1 MSYYLYLV
9 ETKKEYT
16 IHLVNALA
24 PLMYEGVSSIYE
36 DAKNNAS
43 EGEELRLFQNLLR
56 KIPSWNE
63 HLIEQETNRIV
74 KISNKGEIIEDLIKA
89 VIKSNIMILTNTPP
103 EKKDNLRI
111 KHDISTQKFIHNSY
125 MEVARNIFQNPYLYY
140 HKYNS
145 YELKKNQREA
155 TDLIKK
161 SIEQSIRKLLPM
173 NLVLQNYLGSTFEA
187 QTDDFENS
195 IPDSDYNNLRNMLN
209 KDPINNDETYQL
221 VKKND
226 SATKSVSNVNQPSLI
241 KSVDPN
247 NERVNVKLDIPKSK
261 YETNSSDNFKTL
273 KELNKQNNSPIENK
287 TNQILLTKTEQAIK
301 EYEKRNS
308 NISESVKDTT
318 KNKNDIDTHKQSESI
333 AKQTDKHTDKQTESI
348 AKHTDKQTESIAK
361 YTDKQTD
368 NHSDKQ
374 SESINKSPDKPAET
388 LAKQTEQTT
397 KLNDLS
403 EHKYV
408 SIRSSRSIKSSKANS
423 VENQTEDEDASVSY
437 FRQYSNKDDI
447 AEVYDNERH
456 KNNAL
461 NDKVITQ
468 NGGYQNNTSNE
479 KKSNT
484 KQFIKYNDFLNAD
497 NSSDHLNSILKDVSS
512 IDAKANA
519 KTKKKYFN
527 ANANL

>member
-1 MSYYLYLV
+1 
-9 ETKKEYT
+9 
-16 IHLVNALA
+16 
-24 PLMYEGVSSIYE
+24 
-36 DAKNNAS
+36 
-43 EGEELRLFQNLLR
+43 
-56 KIPSWNE
+56 
-63 HLIEQETNRIV
+63 
-74 KISNKGEIIEDLIKA
+74 
-89 VIKSNIMILTNTPP
+89 
-103 EKKDNLRI
+103 
-111 KHDISTQKFIHNSY
+111 
-125 MEVARNIFQNPYLYY
+125 
-140 HKYNS
+140 
-145 YELKKNQREA
+145 
-155 TDLIKK
+155 
-161 SIEQSIRKLLPM
+161 
-173 NLVLQNYLGSTFEA
+173 
-187 QTDDFENS
+187 
-195 IPDSDYNNLRNMLN
+195 
-209 KDPINNDETYQL
+209 
-221 VKKND
+221 
-226 SATKSVSNVNQPSLI
+226 
-241 KSVDPN
+241 
-247 NERVNVKLDIPKSK
+247 
-261 YETNSSDNFKTL
+261 
-273 KELNKQNNSPIENK
+273 
-287 TNQILLTKTEQAIK
+287 LTKTEQAIK

-318 KNKNDIDTHKQSESI
+318 KNKNDIGTHKQSESI
-333 AKQTDKHTDKQTESI
+333 AKQTDKHTDKQTDKHTDKQTD
-348 AKHTDKQTESIAK
+348 KHTDKQTESIAK

-403 EHKYV
+403 ENKSV

-423 VENQTEDEDASVSY
+423 VENQTEDEDASASY

-456 KNNAL
+456 QNNAL
-461 NDKVITQ
+461 NDKVLTQ